1 MNIEEINQ
9 ILEESSKSGR
19 DIDGD
24 VIFSNGNVYL
34 VCGEIPVVEGC
45 DSNEIF

>member
-9 ILEESSKSGR
+9 ILEEASKSGI

-24 VIFSNGNVYL
+24 VVFSNGNAYL
-34 VCGEIPVVEGC
+34 VYGEIPVIEGC
-45 DSNEIF
+45 DK

>member
-9 ILEESSKSGR
+9 ILEEANESGR

-24 VIFSNGNVYL
+24 IVFSNGNVYL
-34 VCGEIPVVEGC
+34 VCGKIPVVEGC

>member
-9 ILEESSKSGR
+9 ILEEASKSGR

-24 VIFSNGNVYL
+24 IMFLNGKVYL
-34 VCGEIPVVEGC
+34 VCGEIPVTEGC
-45 DSNEIF
+45 DSNVQG

>member
-9 ILEESSKSGR
+9 ILEEASKSGR

-24 VIFSNGNVYL
+24 IVFSNGNVYL

-45 DSNEIF
+45 DYNVLY

>member
-9 ILEESSKSGR
+9 ILEEVSESGI

-24 VIFSNGNVYL
+24 VVFSNGNAYL
-34 VCGEIPVVEGC
+34 VYGEIPVVEGC
-45 DSNEIF
+45 DCNGIF